1 MDKLWA
7 PWRVAYVTKIAKK
20 QKSCIFCRIYKEKKL
35 DRKNFIIC
43 RSKYSFAV
51 LNIFPYNNGH
61 IMIVPNRHI
70 DDTAKLTKSERDDF
84 FDLFEEV
91 KILLKKVVKAQGFN
105 VGINLGKEA
114 GAGFPGHL
122 HLHIVP
128 RWRGDINFMPVTANT
143 KVLSQSL
150 TEIQKLLINE
160 YKRKY

>member
-1 MDKLWA
+1 
-7 PWRVAYVTKIAKK
+7 
-20 QKSCIFCRIYKEKKL
+20 
-35 DRKNFIIC
+35 
-43 RSKYSFAV
+43 
-51 LNIFPYNNGH
+51 
-61 IMIVPNRHI
+61 MIVPNRHI
-70 DDTAKLTKSERDDF
+70 DDTAKFTKSERDDF

-105 VGINLGKEA
+105 IGINLGKEA

-150 TEIQKLLINE
+150 IEIQKLLINE